1 MKRGRS
7 TNAPTKAEAERFDA
21 IKELGCILGHKLDL
35 GWVPAE
41 IHHLTIGGK
50 HGAKR
55 RGHEFTIG
63 LNPWSHRGVLFSGLT
78 QAQCLEMF
86 GPSYAKQPRAFR
98 ELIGTDDELLEY
110 QNQLLGDGYAD

>member
-7 TNAPTKAEAERFDA
+7 MTTPTKAESARMDA

-50 HGAKR
+50 HGSKR

-63 LNPWSHRGVLFSGLT
+63 LNPWSHRGEPFNGLT
-78 QAQCLEMF
+78 TAQCMEMF

-98 ELIGTDDELLEY
+98 ELIGTDDELLAY
-110 QNQLLGDGYAD
+110 QNQLLGEGYE